1 MHTYMGL
8 MAEDVRIMVSA
19 LGGSV
24 EALEDFDTGPVFE
37 GESGAV
43 YPQ

>member
-1 MHTYMGL
+1 MIL
-8 MAEDVRIMVSA
+8 EDVRIITTA
-19 LGGSV
+19 LGGDPG
-24 EALEDFDTGPVFE
+24 ALEGYDPGPVFE

>member
-1 MHTYMGL
+1 MQ
-8 MAEDVRIMVSA
+8 IMIPA
-19 LGGSV
+19 LGGSADAFNDLDV
-24 EALEDFDTGPVFE
+24 SPVFE